1 MRAEDRVR
9 VRVVS
14 GGIVLSRVGDHRV
27 LCPLQGDQ
35 EEHFGLNS
43 SGMSRPLSTQ
53 GA

>member
-14 GGIVLSRVGDHRV
+14 GGIVLSRVGDH
-27 LCPLQGDQ
+27 QDQ